1 MHVYRHLRFELAHHN
16 CITKP
21 RPDHLCHPN
30 QGSTQNLSDLH
41 NRTSDIWRYRE
52 SQGLRKTE
60 FWKTSCECRLEQ
72 SYQNLFCFLLL
83 CLLCIFSCLYSVLFL
98 FVSVPLVDWFI
109 YLFSFYIL
117 VFVWIHPVF
126 VLFSNILEFNY
137 FNCSLF
143 TTTPSL
149 LITS

>member
-1 MHVYRHLRFELAHHN
+1 MISIHVYRHLRFELAHHN

-30 QGSTQNLSDLH
+30 TKPQWSAQLNFRH
-41 NRTSDIWRYRE
+41 MKHQE
-52 SQGLRKTE
+52 PQGLRKIE

-72 SYQNLFCFLLL
+72 SYQILFCFLLFS
-83 CLLCIFSCLYSVLFL
+83 LLCIFSCLYSVLFL

-109 YLFSFYIL
+109 YLFSFYML
-117 VFVWIHPVF
+117 FFVWIHPVF

-137 FNCSLF
+137 SNCSLF
-143 TTTPSL
+143 TTTPSV
-149 LITS
+149 LITC